1 MPALQWE
8 SPDVHDLSKVTELGT
23 GSGTRACPPPQLVRV
38 QEGEEHWW
46 ILKPSQGFFEL
57 AQDVKIV
64 GRE

>member
-1 MPALQWE
+1 M
-8 SPDVHDLSKVTELGT
+8 HDLSKVTELGT